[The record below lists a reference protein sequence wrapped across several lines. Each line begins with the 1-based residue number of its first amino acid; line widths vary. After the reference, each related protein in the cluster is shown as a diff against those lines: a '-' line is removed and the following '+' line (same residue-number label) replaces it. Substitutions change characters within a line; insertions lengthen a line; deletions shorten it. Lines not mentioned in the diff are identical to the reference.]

1 MRDVYV
7 VKELFREKYKRSF
20 SSGESQMIN
29 VIKYSLAFIKYFVI
43 LNPWKAGVKNPHVIK
58 MQIY

>member
-1 MRDVYV
+1 M

>member
-7 VKELFREKYKRSF
+7 VKEFFREKYKRSF

-29 VIKYSLAFIKYFVI
+29 VIKYSFVFIKYFVI
-43 LNPWKAGVKNPHVIK
+43 FNFWKVGVKNFYVIK
-58 MQIY
+58 M